1 MDSWVSADLTSG
13 HVIMSRMEGQA
24 QDVVSVGGVE
34 PLFVGGACVD
44 HTQRCNMVDYVPIFG
59 VEEIV
64 ATVVT
69 TVTKSG

>member
-1 MDSWVSADLTSG
+1 MDSWISADLTSG
-13 HVIMSRMEGQA
+13 HVIMSGMEGQA

-44 HTQRCNMVDYVPIFG
+44 HTQCCNMVDYVPIFG